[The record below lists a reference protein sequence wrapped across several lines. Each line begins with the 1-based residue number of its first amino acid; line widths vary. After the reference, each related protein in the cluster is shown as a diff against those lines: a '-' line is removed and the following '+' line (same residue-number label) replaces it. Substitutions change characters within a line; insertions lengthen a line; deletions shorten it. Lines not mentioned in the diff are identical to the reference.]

1 MKGHDKSMSSVTEFL
16 LTEYSNRIDQ
26 TDRVLLELL
35 AHVGQDGTI
44 TAEVIRDILEAT
56 KKELRT
62 ARDAIA

>member
-1 MKGHDKSMSSVTEFL
+1 MKGHENMSSTTEFL

-26 TDRVLLELL
+26 TDRNLLALLECISK
-35 AHVGQDGTI
+35 DGTL
-44 TAEVIRDILEAT
+44 TADAIRNILEAT